1 MSSPMLDLI
10 ALPVRTP
17 GWIVLLAFAVGGSIT
32 LFLASTFPT
41 GYEIVAFGL
50 MSGLAFVLAGVLQCY
65 ARHLFESAA
74 NGHTMPPTAA
84 PEALNPLSVVIAC
97 VLIVLWSSAS
107 LLRAAVTTNDP
118 LVWCIATIAI
128 AIAPASA
135 AITMLGDSAADGLD
149 PRSIVRFVRG
159 LGPAYPMLCAT
170 TWLGYGSILVTAW
183 YCERAVTMFLLLAG
197 YVHLL
202 AQYLSG
208 RIVFARRNQLV
219 LRTQHSP
226 EQDAAADAA
235 EQDAQLKTLLV
246 ELHRLCSVDRY
257 REAFARLDA
266 YLARDRY
273 RNDAHVY
280 RALRD
285 FQGRP
290 LALEH
295 ACHYI
300 ERLIQDQKSLRA
312 WDVCKNCLAD
322 DPLFRPLSDSSALAL
337 AALAGH
343 ADAHHAATLLRDFA
357 RAYPHSAER
366 ASAVF
371 RLARIEI
378 EHLGDHAAG
387 IARLKS
393 IRDQQPEF
401 ARSSVFQDYIRRF
414 DDLGS

>member
-1 MSSPMLDLI
+1 MLDLI

-17 GWIVLLAFAVGGSIT
+17 GWIVLLAFAVGGSTT
-32 LFLASTFPT
+32 LFLGSTFPA

-50 MSGLAFVLAGVLQCY
+50 MSGLAFVLASVLQCY

-107 LLRAAVTTNDP
+107 LLRAAVTTDDP

-149 PRSIVRFVRG
+149 PRRIARFVRG
-159 LGPAYPMLCAT
+159 LGPAYPMLWVT
-170 TWLGYGSILVTAW
+170 TWLGCGSIFVTVW
-183 YCERAVTMFLLLAG
+183 YCERGVTIALLFTG
-197 YVHLL
+197 YVYLL
-202 AQYLSG
+202 TQYLSG
-208 RIVFARRNQLV
+208 RIVFARRNQLE
-219 LRTQHSP
+219 LSTRRSP
-226 EQDAAADAA
+226 EQDAAATVAA
-235 EQDAQLKTLLV
+235 EETQLKVLLI
-246 ELHRLCSVDRY
+246 ELHRLCGVDRY
-257 REAFARLDA
+257 REAYTKLDA
-266 YLARDRY
+266 FLAREQY

-280 RALRD
+280 RALQD

-300 ERLIQDQKSLRA
+300 ERLIADQKSLRA
-312 WDVCKNCLAD
+312 WDVCKSCLAE
-322 DPLFRPLSDSSALAL
+322 DPRFRPMSASSTLALTALAR
-337 AALAGH
+337 H
-343 ADAHHAATLLRDFA
+343 ADAHHSATLLRDFA

-366 ASAVF
+366 ASAMF

-378 EHLGDHAAG
+378 EHLADRAAG

-401 ARSSVFQDYIRRF
+401 ARSSVFQDYSRRF